1 MTEEQNPTPAP
12 EGKST
17 KLAAAVIGGYVL
29 GRTKKGGAA
38 LALASWLG
46 GNQAGPQAMSVARK
60 GLTQVAQSEQAAQ
73 IMKQVRGPLM
83 EAAQKAAAQAVLSR
97 VTAISDGL
105 TARAQALSEVGGTT
119 VEGTAETV
127 KGTAETV
134 SDTTKKAGG
143 GVKGTA
149 ETVSDTTKKAGGGVK
164 GAVGKLPGRKKGK
177 AEEEKPEEESDE
189 GEEEGRARKPRPTT
203 KQGRQPHKISE
214 GSIDTP
220 FTRLS
225 APTIRFVEMPRARE
239 GRYIFRQN
247 ITRDLSISR
256 VTDTLLRPH
265 PQAMAIQSGD

>member
-17 KLAAAVIGGYVL
+17 QTKLAAAVIAGYVL

-38 LALASWLG
+38 LALASWLS
-46 GNQAGPQAMSVARK
+46 GNQVGPQAMSLARK

-83 EAAQKAAAQAVLSR
+83 EAAQKAATQAVLSR

-119 VEGTAETV
+119 VEGTAETVKGTAETV

-164 GAVGKLPGRKKGK
+164 GTAETVSDTTKKAGGGVKGAVGKLTGRKKGK
-177 AEEEKPEEESDE
+177 AEEPKAKEEKLEDES
-189 GEEEGRARKPRPTT
+189 R
-203 KQGRQPHKISE
+203 E
-214 GSIDTP
+214 GS
-220 FTRLS
+220 
-225 APTIRFVEMPRARE
+225 
-239 GRYIFRQN
+239 
-247 ITRDLSISR
+247 
-256 VTDTLLRPH
+256 
-265 PQAMAIQSGD
+265 SGTG

>member
-1 MTEEQNPTPAP
+1 MTEEQNATPAP
-12 EGKST
+12 EGKSTKT

-38 LALASWLG
+38 LTLASWLS
-46 GNQAGPQAMSVARK
+46 GNQAGPQAMSMARK

-83 EAAQKAAAQAVLSR
+83 EAAQKAATQAVLSR

-119 VEGTAETV
+119 V
-127 KGTAETV
+127 KGTAEAV

-164 GAVGKLPGRKKGK
+164 GALGKLPGRKRGKAEEPK

-189 GEEEGRARKPRPTT
+189 GEEEEQARKPRPT
-203 KQGRQPHKISE
+203 KE
-214 GSIDTP
+214 
-220 FTRLS
+220 
-225 APTIRFVEMPRARE
+225 
-239 GRYIFRQN
+239 
-247 ITRDLSISR
+247 
-256 VTDTLLRPH
+256 
-265 PQAMAIQSGD
+265 

>member
-12 EGKST
+12 EGKSAKT

-38 LALASWLG
+38 LTLASWLS
-46 GNQAGPQAMSVARK
+46 GNQAGPQAMSMARK

-83 EAAQKAAAQAVLSR
+83 EAAQKAATQAVLSR
-97 VTAISDGL
+97 VTAISNGL

-119 VEGTAETV
+119 VKGTAETV

-164 GAVGKLPGRKKGK
+164 GALGKLTGRKKGKAEEPK

-189 GEEEGRARKPRPTT
+189 GEEEEQARKPRPTK
-203 KQGRQPHKISE
+203 KQGRQPHKN
-214 GSIDTP
+214 
-220 FTRLS
+220 
-225 APTIRFVEMPRARE
+225 
-239 GRYIFRQN
+239 Q
-247 ITRDLSISR
+247 
-256 VTDTLLRPH
+256 
-265 PQAMAIQSGD
+265 